1 MYLGEALAHAAAYF
15 RHPNIATKVKNRR
28 RLAKRT
34 LSTFLIVQVFI
45 IVREVEVLPAP
56 APELVRE
63 SGNKEDKPESQVF
76 RLSGEENGPQD
87 HTAHVDFYTARRS
100 MKKDQR
106 EGKLCGDE
114 ESRS

>member
-1 MYLGEALAHAAAYF
+1 M
-15 RHPNIATKVKNRR
+15 
-28 RLAKRT
+28 
-34 LSTFLIVQVFI
+34 
-45 IVREVEVLPAP
+45 REVEVLPAP
-56 APELVRE
+56 APELFRD
-63 SGNKEDKPESQVF
+63 SGNKADKTKSQVF

-114 ESRS
+114 ESRFLLITLKGKLSEPFSP